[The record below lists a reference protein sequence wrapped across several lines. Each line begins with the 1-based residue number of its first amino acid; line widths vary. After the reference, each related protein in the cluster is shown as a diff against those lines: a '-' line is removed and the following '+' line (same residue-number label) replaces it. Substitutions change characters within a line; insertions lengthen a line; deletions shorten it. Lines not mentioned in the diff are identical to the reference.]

1 MRLPHVCLLAL
12 LALGVAPTA
21 QAAKHCLPYAPLR
34 ISLSGTLERAAAPA
48 SLAVQP
54 PAGADPLAT
63 YTLRLPAPVCVAVSA
78 DGQSAAH
85 DNVRVL
91 ALGLT
96 PAQAAHLGEDL

>member
-54 PAGADPLAT
+54 PAGADPL
-63 YTLRLPAPVCVAVSA
+63 
-78 DGQSAAH
+78 
-85 DNVRVL
+85 
-91 ALGLT
+91 
-96 PAQAAHLGEDL
+96 